1 MPRSKA
7 FVKTHQQEL
16 FVAILLLIASLP
28 TIFWMWDRWF
38 AEDSYYS
45 HGILVP
51 IVSLFLIWK
60 KREALKEIPPVP
72 SPWGLRLFVFGIIFY
87 WISALLHV
95 YFTSAFSMLIVTA
108 GLVLHFY
115 GEKTLKEIRFPL
127 LFLVFMIPLP
137 LIVVAFICFKLKI
150 IAAQLATFILNLIGL
165 PAVQQSS
172 IIKLSHSYVLVE
184 DSCGGFRSL
193 ISLTALG
200 CIFAYRLKL
209 RLFKK
214 MVLFFTAI
222 PIAVITNACRIVFL
236 SAVGEIWGTEYT
248 QGFVHDLSGYLV
260 FVFAFLLLFAAKK
273 LMTQKRHGQS

>member
-7 FVKTHQQEL
+7 LIKTHQKEI
-16 FVAILLLIASLP
+16 VTALLLFIASLP
-28 TIFWMWDRWF
+28 TILWMWDRWF
-38 AEDSYYS
+38 AVDSYYG

-60 KREALKEIPPVP
+60 KKEALKRIPPQP
-72 SPWGLRLFVFGIIFY
+72 SPWGFRLFVLGIMLY
-87 WISALLHV
+87 WASALLHV
-95 YFTSAFSMLIVTA
+95 YFTSGFSLLIVTA

-115 GEKTLKEIRFPL
+115 GEKTFREIRFPL

-150 IAAQLATFILNLIGL
+150 IAAQSATFMLNVIGF

-184 DSCGGFRSL
+184 DSCGGLRSL

-200 CIFAYRLKL
+200 SIFAYRLKL

-214 MVLFFTAI
+214 ILLFLSAI

-236 SAVGEIWGTEYT
+236 SAVGEIWGTQYT
-248 QGFVHDLSGYLV
+248 QGFLHDLSGYLV
-260 FVFAFLLLFAAKK
+260 FVFAFLLLFAVKK
-273 LMTQKRHGQS
+273 FLT